1 VVHDDRNGTRPRSP
15 AMRLTQFL
23 VVNMPLFGPGLRVA
37 PSADPSDGLLD
48 VVALDVI
55 PFERLPS

>member
-1 VVHDDRNGTRPRSP
+1 
-15 AMRLTQFL
+15 MRLTQFL